1 MGVDDDDLA
10 VLAKVKVKLHRVDA
24 ELRGPAKAVE
34 AVFGPKIAGSPV
46 RNDSRHIGCPFARLL
61 AAVD

>member
-1 MGVDDDDLA
+1 
-10 VLAKVKVKLHRVDA
+10 VKVKLHRVDA

-61 AAVD
+61 AVVD